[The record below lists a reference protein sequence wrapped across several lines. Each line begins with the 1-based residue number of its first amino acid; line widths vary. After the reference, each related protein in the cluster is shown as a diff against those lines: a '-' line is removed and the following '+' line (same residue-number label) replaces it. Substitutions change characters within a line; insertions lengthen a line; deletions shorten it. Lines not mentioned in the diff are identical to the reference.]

1 MLVGI
6 QNTLSSHAKHKSL
19 PHSRRNFVKA
29 GSIFIPVYVDT
40 TLESLNYKVTLFR
53 FNDQCISY
61 VLNSS
66 KMICHAN
73 FV

>member
-29 GSIFIPVYVDT
+29 GSIFIPVYVDM

-53 FNDQCISY
+53 FNDR
-61 VLNSS
+61 
-66 KMICHAN
+66 
-73 FV
+73 

>member
-40 TLESLNYKVTLFR
+40 TLESFNYKVTL